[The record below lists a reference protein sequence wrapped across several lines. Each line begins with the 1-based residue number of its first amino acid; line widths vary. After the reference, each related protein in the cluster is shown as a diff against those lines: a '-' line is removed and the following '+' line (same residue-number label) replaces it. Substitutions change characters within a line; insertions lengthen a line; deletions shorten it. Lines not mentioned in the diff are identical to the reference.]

1 MIKVHLDT
9 DLGGDIDD
17 LCALAMLLHW
27 PDVDLIGITV
37 VGDNNGKRTGYVR
50 YVLGLAGR
58 KDIPVAAGAD
68 VSQGFFRYDLGLP
81 LEERY
86 WPEPVAPSP
95 NSVDKAIKLLESSIK
110 QGAILIGIGPF
121 TNFYLLELQHPGI
134 LKQASPFL
142 MGGYIYPPRPGFPQ
156 WENEMDFNIQSD
168 VKSAQY
174 VIQNSNPTLIP
185 ISVTAET
192 SLRRR
197 YLDDLRGSGALGQLI
212 ARQAEV
218 FAIDEKTETTY
229 GQTCQGL
236 PPDTINFQHDPLAC
250 AIALGWDEGVAIE
263 EIPLILEVKDGW
275 LTERVHPDGKPIQ
288 VVTKVDGR
296 RFNEFWLRRITGK

>member
-27 PDVDLIGITV
+27 PDVDLTGITV

-58 KDIPVAAGAD
+58 QDIPVAAGAD
-68 VSQGFFRYDLGLP
+68 VSQGFYRYELGLP

-86 WPEPVAPSP
+86 WPEPVSPSP
-95 NSVDKAIKLLESSIK
+95 NSVDKAIELLEKSIK

-121 TNFYLLELQHPGI
+121 TNFNLLEHQHPGI
-134 LKQASPFL
+134 LKQASLFL

-156 WENEMDFNIQSD
+156 WKNEMDFNIQSD